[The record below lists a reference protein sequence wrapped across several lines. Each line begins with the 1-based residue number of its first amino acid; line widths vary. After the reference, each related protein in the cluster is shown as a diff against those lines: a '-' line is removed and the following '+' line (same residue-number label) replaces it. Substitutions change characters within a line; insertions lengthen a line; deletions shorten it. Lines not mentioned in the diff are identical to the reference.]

1 MRDDC
6 DAGRVARQV
15 HVWQLVA
22 HVARPATALNRVAVA
37 QLAIR
42 RVAPALDL
50 QVVKQCAGVYVAC
63 GNLKGRPTRPE
74 VDVRERVAHIPRV
87 PPPTRVRVTEPE
99 LAPAVTAPALD
110 AAIRKDG
117 AHVNRVV
124 APAGDLHHRA
134 SIRPHVDAVGSIHQ
148 VPAPRVVAP
157 TPEPT
162 QIINHARVSNVR
174 ADLDCR
180 AALPNVDAGQV
191 IAHLAWLVAEP
202 GVGRVRR
209 LAACPIRVA
218 AKALDAA
225 VVQHSADVAV
235 ARCDLDRVAAGPKVD
250 ERQSVA
256 HFPSVIPT
264 VIVVAKPEVSA
275 SAKALEPTR
284 QCHPVLNNDAR
295 HKAAGGDLHGPL
307 IRPEI
312 DRIHFRPEAA
322 ATCAR
327 RPAVAL
333 GHTAASAELTQL
345 VWIPEALELARRA
358 VDGAHVRS
366 RPRQLHRTRAV
377 AIVVKIKVHKRQAVS
392 HLVRL
397 VAAVVPSARRCLLRI
412 NRKIIWADAVHA
424 FAAPAPALDAE
435 PRPAWS
441 VRVID
446 AQLDAVPRL
455 CRNERSAAKRFGEG
469 VARQGGSLLTFRG
482 AGSHLD
488 PRRLKGQ
495 NGGQGPQP

>member
-1 MRDDC
+1 
-6 DAGRVARQV
+6 
-15 HVWQLVA
+15 
-22 HVARPATALNRVAVA
+22 
-37 QLAIR
+37 
-42 RVAPALDL
+42 
-50 QVVKQCAGVYVAC
+50 
-63 GNLKGRPTRPE
+63 
-74 VDVRERVAHIPRV
+74 
-87 PPPTRVRVTEPE
+87 
-99 LAPAVTAPALD
+99 
-110 AAIRKDG
+110 
-117 AHVNRVV
+117 
-124 APAGDLHHRA
+124 
-134 SIRPHVDAVGSIHQ
+134 
-148 VPAPRVVAP
+148 
-157 TPEPT
+157 
-162 QIINHARVSNVR
+162 
-174 ADLDCR
+174 
-180 AALPNVDAGQV
+180 
-191 IAHLAWLVAEP
+191 
-202 GVGRVRR
+202 
-209 LAACPIRVA
+209 
-218 AKALDAA
+218 
-225 VVQHSADVAV
+225 V

-284 QCHPVLNNDAR
+284 QCHPVLNDDAR

-366 RPRQLHRTRAV
+366 RPRQLHGTRAV
-377 AIVVKIKVHKRQAVS
+377 AIVIKIKVHKRQAVS

-397 VAAVVPSARRCLLRI
+397 VAAVVPSARPLLLRV
-412 NRKIIWADAVHA
+412 NRIILWADAVHTS
-424 FAAPAPALDAE
+424 AAPAPTLDAE

-446 AQLDAVPRL
+446 AQLDAVPVF
-455 CRNERSAAKRFGEG
+455 CRKESSAAKRFGEG
-469 VARQGGSLLTFRG
+469 VAHQGGSLLTFRG

>member
-1 MRDDC
+1 MS
-6 DAGRVARQV
+6 
-15 HVWQLVA
+15 
-22 HVARPATALNRVAVA
+22 
-37 QLAIR
+37 
-42 RVAPALDL
+42 APA
-50 QVVKQCAGVYVAC
+50 
-63 GNLKGRPTRPE
+63 
-74 VDVRERVAHIPRV
+74 
-87 PPPTRVRVTEPE
+87 
-99 LAPAVTAPALD
+99 
-110 AAIRKDG
+110 
-117 AHVNRVV
+117 
-124 APAGDLHHRA
+124 
-134 SIRPHVDAVGSIHQ
+134 
-148 VPAPRVVAP
+148 
-157 TPEPT
+157 PEPT
-162 QIINHARVSNVR
+162 QIINHARVIIVR
-174 ADLDCR
+174 ADLDGR
-180 AALPNVDAGQV
+180 AALAKVDAGQV
-191 IAHLAWLVAEP
+191 IAHLAWLVADLA
-202 GVGRVRR
+202 VGSVVR
-209 LAACPIRVA
+209 LAARHEAAVL

-235 ARCDLDRVAAGPKVD
+235 ARCDLDRVAAGPEVD

-256 HFPSVIPT
+256 HLPSVIPT
-264 VIVVAKPEVSA
+264 VIVVAKPEESA

-284 QCHPVLNNDAR
+284 QCHPVLNDDAR

-366 RPRQLHRTRAV
+366 RPRQLHGTRAV

-455 CRNERSAAKRFGEG
+455 CRKERSAAKRFGEG